1 MSLFLYP
8 EAMEKQRKATFDYFK
23 SKGKTLNRGELE
35 VACFA
40 ALPIGHKLK
49 GEFNIS
55 LTQMRWSDL
64 YLEKDGYENYW
75 FTRILRATCIHRR
88 LFLVGAASA
97 GKTFGLSVSGM
108 NFWGTSPRNTTML
121 ATSTDSESLKSKA
134 WGTILDLHERDLMK
148 IGNRIN
154 YEDAIVYNHKAKER
168 DVRDAIKAIA
178 LPKGSEG
185 EKAIGKVQGRK
196 NTNIIWLAQPLT
208 SKVLTPYGWSSIGEL
223 EEGDRIISSSGK
235 IELISKVHPIHK
247 ETIYELTFSDGSKAR
262 SSGDHVWTLKTHRG
276 VLHNGSTL
284 FFQRTLK
291 QAHTD
296 TKGRPVYR
304 WSLPPSPVVKYH
316 QKHPLSISP
325 YIIGALIGDGSI
337 LNGVAF
343 YCSDEDVAEHFRSEL
358 PPDHRLVLDRKRKNC
373 FDYHV
378 SGLRHKNLI
387 ISELRRLEL
396 MGKGSATKFIPKEYL
411 YASVENRVA
420 LLQGLMDADGSVTGS
435 TLRYT
440 TISPQLSK
448 DVTELI
454 RSLGGYADEC
464 VGKRKDG
471 GLKFTVVASLPSLG
485 SIIPFRCA
493 RKIGRCQGYGRNSSR
508 HRRLVSVEEVG
519 FEDVRCITTTAP
531 DGLYITDDF
540 VLTHNCDEYGHMD
553 PFVKKARS
561 NLRQGCLSFCFWAC
575 ANKPEEGDPMY
586 EDAAPDP
593 EKFPMGWE
601 TPGLDELEG
610 WETVGGG
617 YCLYFDGLKS
627 PNLQAP
633 AGKKDP
639 FPMLTRRDSI
649 EEERKESGEDG
660 YGWWKYVRAFPRAGQ
675 TFNKLIDSKFLERYR
690 ALEAAIWAEPSW
702 TVICGLDAAWTK
714 GGDSCM
720 AYFGKVGI
728 SDEGVKVLETE
739 SDAISLNVKVSG
751 RGTFEEQLAVAFLDE
766 CQKRNCHSVAI
777 DISGSGGR
785 LANPVRDEAQRRGWK
800 LDMIS
805 VDSAGKPTEEEYPV
819 GSIKKKGIH
828 LFDRRVSEIWVG
840 FRLAVQEGWIRG
852 LSLTSK
858 AIRQMSDRRIDS
870 DVEKRYVLEAK
881 DEYKKRHQ
889 GKSPDS
895 AEALV
900 LLCVGARQSGL
911 GVDLVKR
918 ETTKKKVEIST
929 RERTST
935 YAWGQP
941 RKAAYNY

>member
-1 MSLFLYP
+1 MGLFLYP

-75 FTRILRATCIHRR
+75 FTRILRATCMHRR

-196 NTNIIWLAQPLT
+196 NTNILWL
-208 SKVLTPYGWSSIGEL
+208 
-223 EEGDRIISSSGK
+223 
-235 IELISKVHPIHK
+235 
-247 ETIYELTFSDGSKAR
+247 
-262 SSGDHVWTLKTHRG
+262 
-276 VLHNGSTL
+276 
-284 FFQRTLK
+284 
-291 QAHTD
+291 
-296 TKGRPVYR
+296 
-304 WSLPPSPVVKYH
+304 
-316 QKHPLSISP
+316 
-325 YIIGALIGDGSI
+325 
-337 LNGVAF
+337 
-343 YCSDEDVAEHFRSEL
+343 
-358 PPDHRLVLDRKRKNC
+358 
-373 FDYHV
+373 
-378 SGLRHKNLI
+378 
-387 ISELRRLEL
+387 
-396 MGKGSATKFIPKEYL
+396 
-411 YASVENRVA
+411 
-420 LLQGLMDADGSVTGS
+420 
-435 TLRYT
+435 
-440 TISPQLSK
+440 
-448 DVTELI
+448 
-454 RSLGGYADEC
+454 
-464 VGKRKDG
+464 
-471 GLKFTVVASLPSLG
+471 
-485 SIIPFRCA
+485 
-493 RKIGRCQGYGRNSSR
+493 
-508 HRRLVSVEEVG
+508 
-519 FEDVRCITTTAP
+519 
-531 DGLYITDDF
+531 
-540 VLTHNCDEYGHMD
+540 CDEYSHMD

-575 ANKPEEGDPMY
+575 ANKPEEGDPMH

-633 AGKKDP
+633 AGKKDL

-660 YGWWKYVRAFPRAGQ
+660 YGWWKYVRAFPRTGQ

-720 AYFGKVGI
+720 AYFGKVGV

-739 SDAISLNVKVSG
+739 PDAISLNVKVSG

-766 CQKRNCHSVAI
+766 CQKRNCHVVAI

-918 ETTKKKVEIST
+918 EATKKKVEITT